1 MKNDEKAII
10 AGAGAVLAYFLS
22 GLCFAQDLFACMI
35 FLIAVICIIII
46 KYLKISDENE
56 E

>member
-10 AGAGAVLAYFLS
+10 AGANVILAYF
-22 GLCFAQDLFACMI
+22 
-35 FLIAVICIIII
+35 FLDGN
-46 KYLKISDENE
+46 KEKKTDISDVSIFPTEFYE

>member
-10 AGAGAVLAYFLS
+10 AGAGAVLAYLYIENNKEKKMNVS
-22 GLCFAQDLFACMI
+22 E
-35 FLIAVICIIII
+35 VS
-46 KYLKISDENE
+46 ISPTEFFE